1 MLGVLSWLIT
11 IVISV
16 IVFISTIKLLSYCFS
31 DVSVSRLSL
40 IAVITSAIITDLL
53 IHILIMLESGYPE
66 MMMWASISFPF
77 VLVCLVF
84 FNFILKLIYDW
95 KQNRQ

>member
-1 MLGVLSWLIT
+1 MLGIFSWLIA

-16 IVFISTIKLLSYCFS
+16 LVFIAIIKLLSYYFS
-31 DVSVSRLSL
+31 GVSVSRLSL
-40 IAVITSAIITDLL
+40 VTVITSAIITDLL
-53 IHILIMLESGYPE
+53 IHVLIILESGYPE

-95 KQNRQ
+95 KQNRR